1 MNNSEKLSLIKLLL
15 EYVVEKNR
23 QEEDFMNLLRENRSM
38 YDIDIYS
45 KVDIPVYEM
54 TKLEGKAEE
63 IYNFLNRRDL
73 SSRELVEEF
82 CRKYKIW
89 ELVNKLFLNDYL
101 YENL

>member
-1 MNNSEKLSLIKLLL
+1 MIDMNNSEKLSLIKLLL

-23 QEEDFMNLLRENRSM
+23 QEEDFMNLLRENRNM

-73 SSRELVEEF
+73 SSKELVEEF
-82 CRKYKIW
+82 CRKYKI
-89 ELVNKLFLNDYL
+89 
-101 YENL
+101 